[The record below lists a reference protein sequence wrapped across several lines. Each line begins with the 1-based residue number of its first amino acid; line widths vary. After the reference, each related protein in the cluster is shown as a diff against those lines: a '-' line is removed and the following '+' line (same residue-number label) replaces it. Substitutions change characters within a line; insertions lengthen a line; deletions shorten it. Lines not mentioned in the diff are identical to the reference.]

1 MSAEFKNTHV
11 LGARRHRRCVI
22 GWIGIFSI
30 GMTAHVAR
38 SDVDS
43 IAPELHGV
51 ALRQYLR
58 QHYVPRRALSYKSAR
73 KQMFSRIDNRDGKVR
88 LVYTGVEFATRDIPN
103 HTIVNTEHT
112 WPQSKFGRASDR
124 QRMKSDLHHLFPTY
138 NRVNGARGNS
148 RFAEIPDQQTQA
160 WWRAASASHG
170 IPSADIDEYSESIPS
185 AFEPR
190 EDHKG
195 NVARAMFYFYITYE
209 DRGIDS
215 TWFLPQIETMRT
227 WNKLDQVDE
236 AERRRSKA
244 IAGLQGNENPFVLDP
259 TLIDRVLDV
268 KKDAEDEKQPEG
280 STSASTSNEGDQSDQ
295 RNERCGFGNRQ
306 NLKRPADDR
315 VVESI
320 DEITVEKVGAAV
332 ADSDLVV
339 TEFGACVR
347 IEVDHEMGD
356 DVAH

>member
-1 MSAEFKNTHV
+1 MSAKFEYTHV
-11 LGARRHRRCVI
+11 HGPRQRRRCVI
-22 GWIGIFSI
+22 GWIGALAI
-30 GMTAHVAR
+30 GLTAHVAH

-43 IAPELHGV
+43 VAPELHGV

-58 QHYVPRRALSYKSAR
+58 KHYVPERSLSYKSAR
-73 KQMFSRIDNRDGKVR
+73 RQMFSRIDNRDGKVR
-88 LVYTGVEFATRDIPN
+88 LVYTGVEFATRDIPK

-112 WPQSKFGRASDR
+112 WPQSKFGDARDR
-124 QRMKSDLHHLFPTY
+124 QKMKSDLHHLFPTY

-170 IPSADIDEYSESIPS
+170 IPSTDIDEYSESIPR

-236 AERRRSKA
+236 AERRRSKE
-244 IAGLQGNENPFVLDP
+244 IARLQGNENPFVLDP
-259 TLIDRVLDV
+259 TLIDRVLDM
-268 KKDAEDEKQPEG
+268 KKDAEDKKHPSG
-280 STSASTSNEGDQSDQ
+280 STSAATSKDRDQSDQ

-306 NLKRPADDR
+306 NLKRPADDC

-320 DEITVEKVGAAV
+320 DEVTVEEVGPAV

-339 TEFGACVR
+339 TEFGPCVR
-347 IEVDHEMGD
+347 IEVDHKMGD
-356 DVAH
+356 DVAQ